1 MVKNNHFTLTI
12 EIKILFVLANIK
24 YEYERLRHAIRTL
37 EPLQWEDGVSI
48 YFDGYLAM
56 CDGAIVNEMT
66 ETRSTHRCPVC
77 TKLPREYRG
86 LKPEDHTFTLRAW
99 DAIENM
105 VICKFALERLLKA
118 LVLI

>member
-1 MVKNNHFTLTI
+1 MFFLATI
-12 EIKILFVLANIK
+12 R

-37 EPLQWEDGVSI
+37 EPLQWEEGVTI
-48 YFDGYLAM
+48 NFDGYISM
-56 CDGAIVNEMT
+56 VDGAIVNEMT

-105 VICKFALERLLKA
+105 VICKFALERLHKLWY
-118 LVLI
+118 

>member
-1 MVKNNHFTLTI
+1 MKNFLQFDNLTNDSCFI
-12 EIKILFVLANIK
+12 PANIK

-37 EPLQWEDGVSI
+37 EPLQWEEGVTI
-48 YFDGYLAM
+48 NFDGYISM
-56 CDGAIVNEMT
+56 VDGAIVNEMT
-66 ETRSTHRCPVC
+66 ENPSSHRCPVC
-77 TKLPREYRG
+77 NKLPREYRK
-86 LKPEDHTFTLRAW
+86 LKPEDHTFSMRAW